1 MKKYIIILIST
12 FCFSQNNNYKVTYEF
27 NRKVGNLKFDA
38 LGVLEMDVTNSV
50 SKFRLSQYQNL
61 LKNGKKIFDTDR
73 NDSIVIL
80 GSSSICTENKIYFYD
95 FKKDSLTSILYNVN
109 CKSKVIIED
118 KIVNPKWKIFNE
130 YKTISGY
137 KSQKATAFINDRT
150 WTVYFTNKFNLNF
163 APWRLIGL
171 PGAILEA
178 TENYNIYNFKFVKL
192 EKLVDTEKIT
202 KPKFNIKSSF
212 EEFVKKSV
220 KQQKDEMIFKL
231 SQMDGI
237 KIEDIDVNSFPPYET
252 LDFVEKK

>member
-95 FKKDSLTSILYNVN
+95 FKKDSLT
-109 CKSKVIIED
+109 
-118 KIVNPKWKIFNE
+118 
-130 YKTISGY
+130 
-137 KSQKATAFINDRT
+137 DR
-150 WTVYFTNKFNLNF
+150 
-163 APWRLIGL
+163 
-171 PGAILEA
+171 
-178 TENYNIYNFKFVKL
+178 
-192 EKLVDTEKIT
+192 
-202 KPKFNIKSSF
+202 
-212 EEFVKKSV
+212 KSV
-220 KQQKDEMIFKL
+220 
-231 SQMDGI
+231 
-237 KIEDIDVNSFPPYET
+237 V
-252 LDFVEKK
+252 